1 MRLYRYAGPR
11 VMSVC
16 IISLFEG
23 CNQMTAAAD
32 TLQNSTPSL
41 ASRGQLGVPFDG
53 RKIYT
58 DAGSRMLRSFRRLD
72 AENVSSVAIYKHFEM
87 DLYSFVQPE
96 TEVIIN
102 LSGSANFRRKAD
114 GPEQKFRSRPGSIS
128 ICPAGVDIRYLHI
141 DSGPIDLL
149 HVALPGGLFGPLI
162 GVNGN
167 AYDDGIEYLG
177 GVHDPVI
184 QSIGFAISE
193 LIFDQVDDSTRVLML
208 DSYACALATRLLQRY
223 TRRPRNCARLSAEF
237 AQLSRGLD
245 EARLRRVLEY
255 IRENVAEELSLD
267 DLANVAC
274 LSVFHFCRAFKSSTS
289 STPFEYVSNVRIQV
303 AKDLL
308 LNRQNSIDDVAHA
321 VGFASG
327 ASFSRAFKKIVG
339 CSPSQY
345 RSGNG
350 H

>member
-1 MRLYRYAGPR
+1 MT
-11 VMSVC
+11 
-16 IISLFEG
+16 
-23 CNQMTAAAD
+23 TAAN
-32 TLQNSTPSL
+32 TPQNATTFC
-41 ASRGQLGVPFDG
+41 ASRGPLGVPFDG

-58 DAGSRMLRSFRRLD
+58 ESGSRMLRSFKRLD
-72 AENVSSVAIYKHFEM
+72 AENVSSAAIYKHFEM
-87 DLYSFVQPE
+87 DLYSFIQPE

-102 LSGSANFRRKAD
+102 LSGSANFRRKAE
-114 GPEQKFRSRPGSIS
+114 GPEQKFTSRPGSIS
-128 ICPAGVDIRYLHI
+128 ICPAGADIRYLHV

-149 HVALPGGLFGPLI
+149 HVALPGSLFGPLMRL
-162 GVNGN
+162 NGN

-177 GVHDPVI
+177 GIHDPVI

-193 LIFDQVDDSTRVLML
+193 LIFDQVDDCTKVLML
-208 DSYACALATRLLQRY
+208 DSYAFALATRLLQRY
-223 TRRPRNCARLSAEF
+223 TRGARNRSSMPAEL
-237 AQLSRGLD
+237 AQSSRGLD

-255 IRENVAEELSLD
+255 IRENVAEELSLE
-267 DLANVAC
+267 DLANIAC